1 MIRRKKSK
9 FRQRAD
15 VHVLRRVRNVV
26 HTGKYLKQLK
36 GKTDITPAFLLSCFK
51 IWYSAYEHLDNAF
64 GDRLNLPY
72 RVMRHLTRTII
83 RFAHAT
89 CNNLNKIFG
98 EKTSNNS
105 YYNKVAYRS
114 TSASHI
120 PLQPKCAALPSA
132 FLAELLSPTSKTFTT
147 NDNTIRLAN
156 LLKNSPNLCLTVKS
170 VF

>member
-1 MIRRKKSK
+1 
-9 FRQRAD
+9 
-15 VHVLRRVRNVV
+15 V

-89 CNNLNKIFG
+89 CNNLNKYSARKQVTTLTIIKSPIVVHPRRIYHYRRSAQLCHPLFLL
-98 EKTSNNS
+98 N
-105 YYNKVAYRS
+105 YY
-114 TSASHI
+114 
-120 PLQPKCAALPSA
+120 LLPQKPS
-132 FLAELLSPTSKTFTT
+132 LPMTTQSGWRISLKIRPTF
-147 NDNTIRLAN
+147 A
-156 LLKNSPNLCLTVKS
+156 
-170 VF
+170 